1 MANLSIIPNDAY
13 PLYNFTKSTVRH
25 TNFDADG
32 PALDPTGS
40 AFSESDSRTFADYEG
55 LGELEMDA
63 STITYSSSFISIPI
77 ANFTDRPIFAHSVI
91 TIRAEA
97 GGGTDEA
104 VYQAGIII
112 PVERLLGSNVRLR
125 VTGYAANVDADF
137 TGKFYV
143 DTTDGYPDNPSV
155 KKETRKQTRATYTVL
170 D

>member
-1 MANLSIIPNDAY
+1 MANLSVIPNDAY
-13 PLYNFTKSTVRH
+13 PIYNFTKSTARH

-40 AFSESDSRTFADYEG
+40 AFSEIDSRTFADYEG

-63 STITYSSSFISIPI
+63 STITFSGADITIPI
-77 ANFTDRPIFAHSVI
+77 ANFTDRPVFAHSII

-112 PVERLLGSNVRLR
+112 PVYRILGSNVRVR
-125 VTGYAANVDADF
+125 TTGYAANVDAAF

-155 KKETRKQTRATYTVL
+155 KKETRKATRASYTVL

>member
-1 MANLSIIPNDAY
+1 MANLSITPNDAY
-13 PLYNFTKSTVRH
+13 PIYNFTKSTVRH

-40 AFSESDSRTFADYEG
+40 AFSETDSRTFADYEG
-55 LGELEMDA
+55 LGEIEMDA
-63 STITYSSSFISIPI
+63 STVAYSGSFINIPV
-77 ANFTDRPIFAHSVI
+77 ANFADRPVFNHSVI

-112 PVERLLGSNVRLR
+112 PVDRLLGSNVRIR
-125 VTGYAANVDADF
+125 TTGYAANVDAAF

-155 KKETRKQTRATYTVL
+155 KKETRKATRASYTVL